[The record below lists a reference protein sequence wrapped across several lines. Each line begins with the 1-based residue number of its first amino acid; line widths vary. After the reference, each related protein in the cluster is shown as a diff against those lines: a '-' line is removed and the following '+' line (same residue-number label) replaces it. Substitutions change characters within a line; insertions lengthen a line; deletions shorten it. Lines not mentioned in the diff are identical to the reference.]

1 MNCAEFCR
9 CSKTLFT
16 EPKSFL
22 FLYGQFFHS
31 FAKHDTPY
39 PLSFRYNCRR
49 LRFSYTKPAEQ
60 RVRSFTTRQGDTHV
74 MTERPPSSPPSSPQ
88 PESAPSSPL
97 RSARPALPA
106 RVTRATSPPP
116 PPPPPPPPSQP
127 PTQQLRETGLIA
139 WIEDIRAT
147 LRRENEV
154 FRENLL
160 RENEIWKAN
169 MHREL
174 REEMRRLVVEKFIAD
189 NKPSSSSDT
198 SSLHALEDPV
208 AARPPT
214 ISGSDEPSPSPIS
227 PLTPT
232 IPFSHEFPTAGPS
245 TMPPPPVPS
254 TSRHIPRQVLASTP
268 RRVQRLPSAGP
279 TPFVLPRKPRIGSYY
294 AVIVDTDGDDPD
306 GALLAHMIEIA
317 TFRPG
322 FLFSHTGTPEPHRD
336 CCATLYFAT
345 LGNVHDWMHDVN
357 GAYRLD
363 NQEIERLEQNSG
375 ELKRKRR
382 FDMYVRICKVEAE
395 DPWEIFERRR

>member
-1 MNCAEFCR
+1 
-9 CSKTLFT
+9 
-16 EPKSFL
+16 
-22 FLYGQFFHS
+22 
-31 FAKHDTPY
+31 
-39 PLSFRYNCRR
+39 
-49 LRFSYTKPAEQ
+49 
-60 RVRSFTTRQGDTHV
+60 

-88 PESAPSSPL
+88 SGSAPSSPL
-97 RSARPALPA
+97 RSARPTLPFG

-116 PPPPPPPPSQP
+116 PPPPPPPSTSHQP
-127 PTQQLRETGLIA
+127 PVRETGLIA

-147 LRRENEV
+147 LRRENEA

-169 MHREL
+169 MQREL
-174 REEMRRLVVEKFIAD
+174 REEMRRLAVEKFIAD

-198 SSLHALEDPV
+198 SSVYGHEEAGPLQPP
-208 AARPPT
+208 RPPA
-214 ISGSDEPSPSPIS
+214 ISESDEPSPIS

-232 IPFSHEFPTAGPS
+232 IPFPPESPVAGPS
-245 TMPPPPVPS
+245 TMPPLPIPS
-254 TSRHIPRQVLASTP
+254 TSRQPPTPVTASTP
-268 RRVQRLPSAGP
+268 RRIPRLPPAGP
-279 TPFVLPRKPRIGSYY
+279 APFVLPRKPRIGSYY

-306 GALLAHMIEIA
+306 GTLLAHMIEIA

-345 LGNVHDWMHDVN
+345 IGNVHDWMHDVN
-357 GAYRLD
+357 SAYRLD